1 MRISQNYYGTLYNT
15 SVTRQNQD
23 QSEIS
28 LSESGKNNYD
38 EITIRSSPQEAMDS
52 KFISTL
58 KNALM
63 KEIKQTA
70 SEEKLDLLRQKI
82 EDGTYQVDAN
92 KIAER
97 ILLYKGADFHE

>member
-15 SVTRQNQD
+15 SKIRQNQD
-23 QSEIS
+23 ITT
-28 LSESGKNNYD
+28 SESGKNNYD
-38 EITIRSSPQEAMDS
+38 EITIRSAPQEEMDS
-52 KFISTL
+52 KFISSL

-63 KEIKQTA
+63 KEVKQTT
-70 SEEKLDLLRQKI
+70 SEEKLNRLRQKI

-97 ILLYKGADFHE
+97 ILIYKGADFHE

>member
-1 MRISQNYYGTLYNT
+1 MRISQNYYSTRYNT
-15 SVTRQNQD
+15 SMTRQNQD
-23 QSEIS
+23 QNEIS

-38 EITIRSSPQEAMDS
+38 AITIRSAPQEAMDS

-58 KNALM
+58 KDALM

-70 SEEKLDLLRQKI
+70 SEEKLECLRRKI
-82 EDGTYQVDAN
+82 EDGTYQVNAN

>member
-38 EITIRSSPQEAMDS
+38 EITIRSAPQEAMDS

>member
-15 SVTRQNQD
+15 SKIRQNQD
-23 QSEIS
+23 ITT
-28 LSESGKNNYD
+28 SESGKNNYD
-38 EITIRSSPQEAMDS
+38 EITIRSAPQEEMDS
-52 KFISTL
+52 KFISSL

-63 KEIKQTA
+63 KEVKQTT
-70 SEEKLDLLRQKI
+70 SEEKLNLLRQKI

-97 ILLYKGADFHE
+97 ILIYKGADFHE

>member
-15 SVTRQNQD
+15 SMTRQNQD
-23 QSEIS
+23 QNEIS

-38 EITIRSSPQEAMDS
+38 EITIRSAPQEAMDS

>member
-15 SVTRQNQD
+15 SMIRQNQD
-23 QSEIS
+23 ITT
-28 LSESGKNNYD
+28 SESGKNNYD
-38 EITIRSSPQEAMDS
+38 EITIRSAPQEEMDS
-52 KFISTL
+52 KFISSL

-63 KEIKQTA
+63 KEVKQTT
-70 SEEKLDLLRQKI
+70 SEEKLNLLRQKI

-97 ILLYKGADFHE
+97 ILLYKGDDFHE

>member
-1 MRISQNYYGTLYNT
+1 MRISQNYYSTRYNT
-15 SVTRQNQD
+15 SMTRQNQD
-23 QSEIS
+23 QNEIS
-28 LSESGKNNYD
+28 LSETSKNNYD
-38 EITIRSSPQEAMDS
+38 AITIRSAPQEAMDS

-58 KNALM
+58 KDALM

-70 SEEKLDLLRQKI
+70 SEEKLDRLREKI

>member
-15 SVTRQNQD
+15 SMIRQNQD
-23 QSEIS
+23 QNDIIT
-28 LSESGKNNYD
+28 SESGKNNYD
-38 EITIRSSPQEAMDS
+38 EITIRSAPQEAMDT
-52 KFISTL
+52 KFISSL
-58 KNALM
+58 KEALM
-63 KEIKQTA
+63 KEVKQST
-70 SEEKLDLLRQKI
+70 SEEKLNLLRQKI

>member
-15 SVTRQNQD
+15 SMIRQSQD
-23 QSEIS
+23 ITT
-28 LSESGKNNYD
+28 SESGKNNYD
-38 EITIRSSPQEAMDS
+38 EITIRSAPKEEMDS
-52 KFISTL
+52 KFISSL

-63 KEIKQTA
+63 KEVKQTT
-70 SEEKLDLLRQKI
+70 SEEKLNLLRQKI

>member
-1 MRISQNYYGTLYNT
+1 STRYNT
-15 SVTRQNQD
+15 SMTRQNQD
-23 QSEIS
+23 QNEIS
-28 LSESGKNNYD
+28 LSESSKNNYD
-38 EITIRSSPQEAMDS
+38 AITIRSAPQEAMDT

-58 KNALM
+58 KDALM

-70 SEEKLDLLRQKI
+70 SEEKLNRLRQKI

-97 ILLYKGADFHE
+97 ILLYKGEDFHE

>member
-15 SVTRQNQD
+15 SLTRQNQD
-23 QSEIS
+23 QNEIS

-38 EITIRSSPQEAMDS
+38 EITIRSAPQEAMDS

>member
-15 SVTRQNQD
+15 SMIRQNQD
-23 QSEIS
+23 ITT
-28 LSESGKNNYD
+28 SESGKNNYD
-38 EITIRSSPQEAMDS
+38 EITIRSAPQEEMDS
-52 KFISTL
+52 KFISSL

-63 KEIKQTA
+63 KEVNQTT
-70 SEEKLDLLRQKI
+70 SEEKLNLLRQKI

>member
-15 SVTRQNQD
+15 SMIRQNQD
-23 QSEIS
+23 ITT
-28 LSESGKNNYD
+28 SESGKNNYD
-38 EITIRSSPQEAMDS
+38 EITIRSAPQEEMDS
-52 KFISTL
+52 KFISSL

-63 KEIKQTA
+63 KEVKQTT
-70 SEEKLDLLRQKI
+70 SEEKLNLLRQKI

>member
-1 MRISQNYYGTLYNT
+1 M
-15 SVTRQNQD
+15 TRQNQD
-23 QSEIS
+23 QNEIS
-28 LSESGKNNYD
+28 LSESSKNNYD
-38 EITIRSSPQEAMDS
+38 AITIRSAPQEAMDT

-58 KNALM
+58 KDALM

-70 SEEKLDLLRQKI
+70 SEEKLNRLRQKI

-97 ILLYKGADFHE
+97 ILLYKGEDFHE

>member
-1 MRISQNYYGTLYNT
+1 MRISPNYYSTLYNSST
-15 SVTRQNQD
+15 TRQNQD
-23 QSEIS
+23 QNEIS

-38 EITIRSSPQEAMDS
+38 EITIRSAPQEAMDS

-70 SEEKLDLLRQKI
+70 SEEKLDSLRQKI

-97 ILLYKGADFHE
+97 ILLYKGADFNE